1 LSLPNEEEYIEQVL
15 RGNVSFLS
23 MDQQGTHVVQK
34 ILQSQIL
41 KLENGAFIFDEIYE
55 NVNEMCINR
64 NGLCVIKILV
74 EKTISK
80 SQ

>member
-1 LSLPNEEEYIEQVL
+1 MSLPNEEEYIEQVL

-74 EKTISK
+74 EKTTSK